1 MGTPEPPSAADLPGG
16 AYRRALVV
24 VNPIAGRG
32 LGARAAGELV
42 EGLNRSGVSSE
53 LFSTSSQ
60 GEAVARLRTLDPE
73 VDLVVAVGGD
83 GTLREVFDGLAEP
96 ETCVGVLPFGTANV
110 LANEFGHPRDVHHAL
125 EILTR
130 RNVTPIDVSRVN
142 GRLSF
147 LVTGIGF
154 DAMVVREVEE
164 RRHGP
169 ITKLDYVGAVAR
181 TLLRYRPPR
190 LTVELDGE
198 ALAGEYGFV
207 LVSNLRGY
215 AGLLH
220 LTEDARIDD
229 GRFEVFLFPTGR
241 LRELTAFF
249 VRGFVRRLPGGAV
262 EMRRARRIRVT
273 SEEPVPYQT
282 DGDSGGSTP
291 VEIDVAPNQYRLV
304 IP

>member
-1 MGTPEPPSAADLPGG
+1 MGTLDPPSDTGLPRG

-24 VNPIAGRG
+24 VDPAAGRG
-32 LGARAAGELV
+32 LGEKAAGELA

-53 LFSTSSQ
+53 LFSTSSR
-60 GEAVARLRTLDPE
+60 GEAVARLRTLDPD

-83 GTLREVFDGLAEP
+83 GTLREVLDGLAEP
-96 ETCVGVLPFGTANV
+96 ETCVGVLPFGGANV
-110 LANEFGHPRDVHHAL
+110 LAGELGHPRDVHHAL

-130 RNVTPIDVSRVN
+130 RKVTPIDVSRVN

-147 LVTGIGF
+147 LTTGIGF

-169 ITKLDYVGAVAR
+169 ITRLDYVDAVAR

-198 ALAGEYGFV
+198 RLAGEYGQV
-207 LVSNLRGY
+207 LVSNLGSY

-220 LTEDARIDD
+220 LGDGARLDD
-229 GRFEVFLFPTGR
+229 GRFEVFLFPTASR
-241 LRELTAFF
+241 RELAAFF
-249 VRGFVRRLPGGAV
+249 VRGLFRRLPGGAV
-262 EMRRARRIRVT
+262 EMRHARRIRVT
-273 SEEPVPYQT
+273 SDEPVPYHA
-282 DGDSGGSTP
+282 DGDPGGTTP